1 MSKGFKGFS
10 QSSKDK
16 EFKLYVRKS
25 EVEKLIKEYKK
36 IKKYQ
41 KSNIFEIA
49 KLSDQETMIDRLLE
63 EYGIDPEAL
72 E

>member
-10 QSSKDK
+10 QPSEDK

-49 KLSDQETMIDRLLE
+49 KLSDKETMIDKLLQ